1 MEFLFLY
8 MKQIITYITEKL
20 RINKDSKYEYSIK
33 PNDKILFVHIQK
45 IRVKKG
51 GSSIDEIKVDYDIYT
66 CNKITDRTFGF
77 KTDWGHEQEERYIIN
92 DKGYI
97 ELNAYHNE
105 IAICFSAKEGISFLK
120 DTLKNP
126 VNSKLLLKYCDNEDT
141 WLNDY
146 VIIFNNWEEGINK
159 TIKKLEENI

>member
-1 MEFLFLY
+1 
-8 MKQIITYITEKL
+8 MKEINSYIIEKL

-45 IRVKKG
+45 RHVKKG
-51 GSSIDEIKVDYDIYT
+51 DSFIDEIEVYYDIYT
-66 CNKITDRTFGF
+66 CNKIDDKKFEF
-77 KTDWGHEQEERYIIN
+77 KTDWGHEQEEGYIIN

-97 ELNAYHNE
+97 ELNTYHNE

-126 VNSKLLLKYCDNEDT
+126 VNNKLLLKYCDNEDT

>member
-1 MEFLFLY
+1 

-20 RINKDSKYEYSIK
+20 RINKYSKDEYSIK
-33 PNDKILFVHIQK
+33 PNDKILFLHIRK
-45 IRVKKG
+45 NRIKKG
-51 GSSIDEIKVDYDIYT
+51 DSFINEITVTYDIYT
-66 CNKITDRTFGF
+66 CNKINDRTFEF
-77 KTDWGHEQEERYIIN
+77 KTDYGHEQEERYIIN

-97 ELNAYHNE
+97 ELNTYFHE

-126 VNSKLLLKYCDNEDT
+126 VNNKLLLKYCDNEDT

-159 TIKKLEENI
+159 TIKKLKEYI